1 MIVIDGAHGEGGG
14 QVLRTSLTLSILTQT
29 AVEIQHIRA
38 GRPKPGLAAQHLT
51 AVRAAQAISAASV
64 SGDEMGS
71 QWLRFRPSS
80 SPRGGEYAFDVAQVR
95 GAGSA
100 GAISLVL
107 QTVLVPLA
115 LAANPSHLVLRG
127 GTHVPWSPSFHYL
140 IDVYLPALSR
150 LGIDVKLELNQWGF
164 YPAGGGEVRAHI
176 AGGASSLH
184 PLAMTEYGKE
194 NRIWGTAVAS
204 NLPSHIPQ
212 RMANRAQN
220 LLAQAGLKANLEAQ
234 RVRSSGPGAAI
245 FLAIEDENG
254 ARAGFSAYGRKGLPA
269 EQVAEAAVQDLLRH
283 RQREAPVDMHLA
295 DQLICTL
302 ALAQRPSVF
311 TTCRITEHLRTNM
324 WVVEQFMQT
333 RFSLRETSVTVTPTG
348 MENPVDRTPFDS
360 SPPS

>member
-51 AVRAAQAISAASV
+51 AVRAAQAICSASV
-64 SGDEMGS
+64 SGDEIGS

-80 SPRGGEYAFDVAQVR
+80 SPRGGEYAFDVAQAR
-95 GAGSA
+95 EAGSA

-115 LAANPSHLVLRG
+115 LAAGPSHLVLRG

-140 IDVYLPALSR
+140 TDVYLPALSR
-150 LGIDVKLELNQWGF
+150 LGIDVNLELSQWGF
-164 YPAGGGEVRAHI
+164 YPAGGGEVKAHI
-176 AGGASSLH
+176 TGGVSSPR
-184 PLAMTEYGKE
+184 PLTMTECGKAH
-194 NRIWGTAVAS
+194 RIWGTAVAS

-212 RMANRAQN
+212 RMANRARN
-220 LLAQAGLKANLEAQ
+220 LLTQAGLKADIEAQ
-234 RVRSSGPGAAI
+234 RVRGAGPGAVI
-245 FLAIEDENG
+245 VLAMEDENG

-269 EQVAEAAVQDLLRH
+269 EQVAEAVVRDLLRH

-295 DQLICTL
+295 DQLICPL
-302 ALAQRPSVF
+302 ALATRPSAF

-324 WVVEQFMQT
+324 WVVEQFTQA
-333 RFSLRETSVTVTPTG
+333 RFSLGETNVTVVPT
-348 MENPVDRTPFDS
+348 VRKTRRSDVV
-360 SPPS
+360 